1 METCRVAARL
11 SVAVGGDGDQS
22 LSRMSSLAH
31 AVRAEKE
38 PLLDIHPID
47 ADPRGFT
54 DGHTVRVFTGRG
66 WLILHTRVSGRVRPG
81 VVSMPSGWWASSSP
95 SGRSANAL
103 TADRYRPR

>member
-1 METCRVAARL
+1 
-11 SVAVGGDGDQS
+11 
-22 LSRMSSLAH
+22 MSSSAH
-31 AVRAEKE
+31 VVRAEKE

-66 WLILHTRVSGRVRPG
+66 WLILHARVSGRVRPG

-103 TADRYRPR
+103 TADGISDLGEGANFHDTLVEVSAHPPAS